1 LLAGGIYEKQIKLM
15 VLFHAFACMEYV
27 GKEQL
32 MSMEIASST
41 TVGQEVATNKA
52 QAGLDVL
59 TKTMAKTEQQQP
71 DNSLQRAQIA
81 EQTGKGQNIDIK
93 A

>member
-1 LLAGGIYEKQIKLM
+1 
-15 VLFHAFACMEYV
+15 
-27 GKEQL
+27 
-32 MSMEIASST
+32 MSMDITSST

-59 TKTMAKTEQQQP
+59 TKTMAKTVQQQP
-71 DNSLQRAQIA
+71 DSSLQRAQIA

>member
-1 LLAGGIYEKQIKLM
+1 
-15 VLFHAFACMEYV
+15 
-27 GKEQL
+27 

-59 TKTMAKTEQQQP
+59 TKTMTKTEQQQP